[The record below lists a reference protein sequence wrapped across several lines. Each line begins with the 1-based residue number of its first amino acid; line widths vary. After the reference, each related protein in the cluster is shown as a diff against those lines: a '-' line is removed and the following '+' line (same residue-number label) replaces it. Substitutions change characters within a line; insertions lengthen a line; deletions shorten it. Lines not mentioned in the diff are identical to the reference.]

1 LPLTFLQERIALHA
15 MQGGK
20 RADCEDRFGVSTEA
34 LKKHLRTVYERTGT
48 SSWLELREMF
58 LGA

>member
-1 LPLTFLQERIALHA
+1 MQERIALHA